1 MRNMLQ
7 CGEYFVMYF
16 MTFKLLGI
24 KDRQILGKLKFY
36 QGDSIAKVRKFFA

>member
-24 KDRQILGKLKFY
+24 KDRQILEKFY
-36 QGDSIAKVRKFFA
+36 QGDSIAKVHKFFA